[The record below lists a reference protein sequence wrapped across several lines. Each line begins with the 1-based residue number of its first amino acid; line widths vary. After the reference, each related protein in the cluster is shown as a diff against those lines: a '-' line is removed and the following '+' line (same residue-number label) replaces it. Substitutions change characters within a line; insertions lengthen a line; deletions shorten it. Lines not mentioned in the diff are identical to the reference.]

1 MAEYTPALLRAARE
15 QDARIMIG
23 PASAAAD
30 RPDYRSVM
38 WSAQVPHVKLCRD
51 LYHGTH
57 SMRAAGEEYLPKHP
71 KEERG
76 DYDRRLRRAVLF
88 NAVRRTVQGYV
99 GMVFRRS
106 PVLKADVPDLIKEQ
120 AYNIDLQGNDLS
132 IFARDVFEAAVLDG
146 HCFIHVDAPIAT
158 DPRQVDGSLAEVRA
172 QNRRPFWRLV
182 EKTAVINARWE
193 FVDGEQ
199 RLTMV
204 VVSEMATEPAG
215 EYGEQTVEQYREL
228 YPGGWRIWRKD
239 DDRLV
244 LHDEGISTLPYIPL
258 VPVYANR
265 TGWMMSEPPLV
276 DLAYENV
283 EHWQVRSDHRH
294 ALGFASIP
302 IPVFIGQ
309 QRKDIEWGANRAIFL
324 PSENAKAQMLESSG
338 ASIGESRQ
346 ELADIEQRM
355 TALGLQHLVKTGR
368 VQKTAEEDRNERVEQ
383 WSNLAAMARGLR
395 DGLETAL
402 QVHAD
407 YLGLG
412 EGGSCD
418 VNDDFDAMAIS
429 PQMADVLLKMVAS
442 GQLTT
447 ETMWA
452 ILIAGEVLP
461 ETFDPETETERLAV
475 QGMAQLEAVMA
486 ARGD

>member
-15 QDARIMIG
+15 QDARIMVG
-23 PASAAAD
+23 PQSDAAD
-30 RPDYRSVM
+30 RPDYISEL
-38 WSAQVPHVKLCRD
+38 WAAQFPHVKLVRD
-51 LYHGTH
+51 LYGGTFQ
-57 SMRAAGEEYLPKHP
+57 MRKEGEEYLPRHP

-88 NAVRRTVQGYV
+88 NAVRRTVSGYV

-106 PVLKADVPDLIKEQ
+106 PVLQDDVPEVIVDH

-132 IFARDVFEAAVLDG
+132 VFARDAFEAAVLDG
-146 HCFIHVDAPIAT
+146 HCFIHIDAPVAT
-158 DPRQVDGSLAEVRA
+158 DERQVSGSLAEIRA
-172 QNRRPFWRLV
+172 QNRRPFWRIV
-182 EKTAVINARWE
+182 NKTAVINARWE
-193 FVDGEQ
+193 LVDGEQ

-204 VVSEMATEPAG
+204 IIAETVTEPTG
-215 EYGEQTVEQYREL
+215 EYGEAVVEQFREL
-228 YPGGWRIWRKD
+228 YPGGWRLWRRD

-244 LHDEGISTLPYIPL
+244 LYDEGMTTLPYVPL

-265 TGWMMSEPPLV
+265 TAWLMSEPPLV

-338 ASIGESRQ
+338 SSIGESRQ
-346 ELADIEQRM
+346 ELSDIERRM
-355 TALGLQHLVKTGR
+355 NALGLQHLINGSG
-368 VQKTAEEDRNERVEQ
+368 VQKTAEEDRNERVEA

-395 DGLETAL
+395 DGLENAL

-407 YLGLG
+407 YLGLPG
-412 EGGSCD
+412 GGSCE
-418 VNDDFDAMAIS
+418 VNDDFDALAIS
-429 PQMADVLLKMVAS
+429 PQMADVLLRMVGA
-442 GQLTT
+442 GQLTV
-447 ETMWA
+447 ETMWS
-452 ILIAGEVLP
+452 ILVAGEVLP
-461 ETFDPETETERLAV
+461 ETFDPEAEMERLAL
-475 QGMAQLEAVMA
+475 QGMAQLEAVVS
-486 ARGD
+486 RGE